1 MSNVSHV
8 RVPSYENLALKDI
21 FEQFEPDAAVFQY
34 LPDGK
39 ELRKV
44 PKQWIC
50 NVLATVV
57 GEPFA
62 QWVKARIFN
71 RNETVIKE
79 RKLGIAMD
87 ADIAAAF
94 HASTA
99 ISVSDLSSCCIAQAA
114 LSI

>member
-44 PKQWIC
+44 PREWIC
-50 NVLATVV
+50 NIIATIV
-57 GEPFA
+57 GAPFV
-62 QWVKARIFN
+62 QWVQARIN
-71 RNETVIKE
+71 ERNAQLVHDKQ
-79 RKLGIAMD
+79 LGIDMD
-87 ADIAAAF
+87 PEIAAAF
-94 HASTA
+94 HTSTA
-99 ISVSDLSSCCIAQAA
+99 ISVSVH
-114 LSI
+114 SI